1 MIGSCFG
8 PSVRQ
13 ERASGRLLELPMPSP
28 VWSIVAATTM
38 CAQEKEGSPLR
49 TVCGG
54 SRVAEN
60 DLLMGS
66 PLLAEDDLREE
77 GPHFSPL
84 RAICGGRG
92 PGSNKPCLRS
102 GRLTRTA
109 TTAWRCPLIHSGA
122 GPKGHS
128 SGRADAGA
136 TTRSSRHGLRR
147 GPRRSPLRAICG
159 GRGRRGARGGCRTGC
174 PGLARSQ
181 AAMACPS
188 WMPYRLRS
196 RPWWRARASVENRRC
211 KLAASG

>member
-1 MIGSCFG
+1 
-8 PSVRQ
+8 
-13 ERASGRLLELPMPSP
+13 MPSP

-54 SRVAEN
+54 SRVARN

-77 GPHFSPL
+77 GPHLSPL
-84 RAICGGRG
+84 RTVCGGRG
-92 PGSNKPCLRS
+92 PESNKPCLRS

-136 TTRSSRHGLRR
+136 TTRSSRHGLQR
-147 GPRRSPLRAICG
+147 GPRRSPLRTVCG
-159 GRGRRGARGGCRTGC
+159 GRGRRGARGGYHRLPGFGAEPGRDGVPERLDAVQVARVWRGAGRGGAPERLLRTGDV
-174 PGLARSQ
+174 G
-181 AAMACPS
+181 
-188 WMPYRLRS
+188 
-196 RPWWRARASVENRRC
+196 
-211 KLAASG
+211 

>member
-1 MIGSCFG
+1 
-8 PSVRQ
+8 
-13 ERASGRLLELPMPSP
+13 MPSP

-49 TVCGG
+49 AVCGG
-54 SRVAEN
+54 SRVARN

-66 PLLAEDDLREE
+66 PLLAEGDLREE
-77 GPHFSPL
+77 GPHLSPL
-84 RAICGGRG
+84 RAVCGGRG

-128 SGRADAGA
+128 SGRAAAGA
-136 TTRSSRHGLRR
+136 TTKSSRHGLRR

-211 KLAASG
+211 RLAASG

>member
-1 MIGSCFG
+1 
-8 PSVRQ
+8 
-13 ERASGRLLELPMPSP
+13 MPSP

-49 TVCGG
+49 AVCGG
-54 SRVAEN
+54 SRVARN

-66 PLLAEDDLREE
+66 PLLAEGDLREE
-77 GPHFSPL
+77 GPHLSPL
-84 RAICGGRG
+84 RAVCGGRG

-136 TTRSSRHGLRR
+136 TTKSSRHGLRR
-147 GPRRSPLRAICG
+147 GPRRDEATEVSDAAT
-159 GRGRRGARGGCRTGC
+159 RRSR
-174 PGLARSQ
+174 
-181 AAMACPS
+181 
-188 WMPYRLRS
+188 WMPYRLPGFGAEPGRDGVPELDAVQVAEPAVVA
-196 RPWWRARASVENRRC
+196 RPSVC
-211 KLAASG
+211 

>member
-1 MIGSCFG
+1 
-8 PSVRQ
+8 
-13 ERASGRLLELPMPSP
+13 MPLP

-54 SRVAEN
+54 SRVARN

-66 PLLAEDDLREE
+66 PLLAEGDLREE
-77 GPHFSPL
+77 GPHLSPL
-84 RAICGGRG
+84 RAVCGGRG

-147 GPRRSPLRAICG
+147 GPRRSPLRTVCG

>member
-1 MIGSCFG
+1 
-8 PSVRQ
+8 
-13 ERASGRLLELPMPSP
+13 MPSP

-49 TVCGG
+49 AVCGG
-54 SRVAEN
+54 SRVARN

-66 PLLAEDDLREE
+66 PLLAEGDLREE
-77 GPHFSPL
+77 GPHLFPL
-84 RAICGGRG
+84 RAVCGGRG

-147 GPRRSPLRAICG
+147 GPRRSPLRTVCG

-188 WMPYRLRS
+188 VWMPYRL
-196 RPWWRARASVENRRC
+196 PGFGAWRVRASVENRRC
-211 KLAASG
+211 RLAEDKFS

>member
-1 MIGSCFG
+1 
-8 PSVRQ
+8 
-13 ERASGRLLELPMPSP
+13 MPSP

-54 SRVAEN
+54 SRVARN

-77 GPHFSPL
+77 GPHLSPL
-84 RAICGGRG
+84 RTVCGGRG

-128 SGRADAGA
+128 SGRAAAGA
-136 TTRSSRHGLRR
+136 TTKSSRHGLRR
-147 GPRRSPLRAICG
+147 GPQTP
-159 GRGRRGARGGCRTGC
+159 RRGARGGCRTGC
-174 PGLARSQ
+174 PGLARS
-181 AAMACPS
+181 
-188 WMPYRLRS
+188 
-196 RPWWRARASVENRRC
+196 RPWWRARASVENSRC
-211 KLAASG
+211 RFAARGLV

>member
-1 MIGSCFG
+1 MSARVPARSSSKYMKSSSASCLRLPPRGLKASMYFEEASEASTSKTLLLVHAR
-8 PSVRQ
+8 PSCV
-13 ERASGRLLELPMPSP
+13 SFC
-28 VWSIVAATTM
+28 SIQDRP
-38 CAQEKEGSPLR
+38 CPFFF
-49 TVCGG
+49 
-54 SRVAEN
+54 
-60 DLLMGS
+60 S
-66 PLLAEDDLREE
+66 PLL
-77 GPHFSPL
+77 SPL

-147 GPRRSPLRAICG
+147 GPRRSPLRTVCG

-188 WMPYRLRS
+188 VCCGRTM
-196 RPWWRARASVENRRC
+196 
-211 KLAASG
+211 